1 MAPSLTEISKFLS
14 YILRHKPDA
23 IDLKLD
29 AQGWASIKCII
40 EKSDIEITEA
50 AIREVVA
57 SSDKKRF
64 IISDDG
70 LCIRANQ
77 GHSIDIDLGL
87 KPKEPPEILYH
98 GTANRFLDEIKI
110 HGLQPKNRQ
119 YVHLSDNLETAMK
132 VGQRHGKA
140 VVLSIPARSM
150 HKSGHLFFQAENGVW
165 LIKAVPAQ
173 FISDLTA

>member
-29 AQGWASIKCII
+29 TQGWANIKCII
-40 EKSDIEITEA
+40 EKSDIALTEA
-50 AIREVVA
+50 IIREVVA

-87 KPKEPPEILYH
+87 KPNEPPEILYH

-110 HGLQPKNRQ
+110 HGLLPKNRQ
-119 YVHLSDNLETAMK
+119 YVHLSDNVETAMK

-150 HKSGHLFFQAENGVW
+150 HKSGHLFFRSENGVW
-165 LIKAVPAQ
+165 LTKAVPIQ
-173 FISDLTA
+173 FIPDLTV